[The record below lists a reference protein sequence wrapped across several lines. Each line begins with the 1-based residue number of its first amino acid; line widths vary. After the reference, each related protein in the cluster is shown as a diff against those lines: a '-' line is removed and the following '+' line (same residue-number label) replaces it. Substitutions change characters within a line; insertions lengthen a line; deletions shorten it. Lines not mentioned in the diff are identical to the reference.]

1 MYWKWGIAIEQSG
14 LTGPEAQNYES
25 VVRMHLQWIEATA
38 VGMVLLQSIA
48 RNVLN
53 GKPAN
58 LVPFKG
64 PIQPGYP
71 TRGVLIQPYLMNKC
85 NASAG
90 GSTVSYSPYTF
101 QNRSG
106 PCSHHLS
113 SILTN
118 RGILPSE
125 ILFHELVHAL
135 RDAAGHGN
143 RQARLGG
150 GLTDYRNLEELIAVV
165 VTNMFM
171 TDPTNRY
178 GTGVQVGMRS
188 SHHHF
193 TKLEVDLSDSVGFFA
208 SSANMFGMIDQFC
221 QEDGWFTKKLADTNA
236 AFNPLAVY
244 YYRPQE
250 ARQKSSSLRAVVRD
264 VWPHP

>member
-1 MYWKWGIAIEQSG
+1 MYWKWGIAIEQSQ
-14 LTGPEAQNYES
+14 LTGPEAKNYES
-25 VVRMHLQWIEATA
+25 VVRMHLEWIEATA
-38 VGMVLLQSIA
+38 VGQVLLQGIA

-53 GKPAN
+53 GNAAN
-58 LVPFKG
+58 LAPFKG
-64 PIQPGYP
+64 SVQPGYP
-71 TRGVLIQPYLMNKC
+71 TRGVLIQPYLLNKC
-85 NASAG
+85 NATE
-90 GSTVSYSPYTF
+90 GSSVVSYTPYTF
-101 QNRSG
+101 QYRRG
-106 PCSHHLS
+106 PCGDHLR

-150 GLTDYRNLEELIAVV
+150 GLTDYHNLEELIAVV

-178 GTGVQVGMRS
+178 GTGVQVGMRR

-193 TKLEVDLSDSVGFFA
+193 AKLEVDLSDSVGFFA
-208 SSANMFGMIDQFC
+208 SSANMFSMIDQFC
-221 QEDGWFTKKLADTNA
+221 REDGWFTKKLADTKA
-236 AFNPLAVY
+236 AFNPLAIY
-244 YYRPQE
+244 YHQPQQ
-250 ARQKSSSLRAVVRD
+250 ARQRSSSLHAVVRD